1 MENGPVRRGPRP
13 GPGRGRR
20 RVTLYEN
27 GRVRPTLTT
36 RTIAL
41 GAVVAVLVAAAFV
54 VVASSAREARRTS
67 DAAQRAQAVTVSAVA
82 LSELTSRLDSALRG
96 YVLGNQ
102 PHFLTPFEA
111 ARGALPGA
119 RRALAAAA
127 TGGDER
133 SALSAAGGE
142 LDAYL
147 RDFAPRA
154 IRAGHTEPSPAEEV
168 ALDNESTARSD
179 SSTPTGN
186 RWSRTRPCAWCASA
200 TATPRWPARA
210 PRATG
215 QSCATRCSRRAR
227 IASSCATP
235 RPCTTSRG
243 RRSAGSSCCAT

>member
-54 VVASSAREARRTS
+54 VVASNARDARRAS

-82 LSELTSRLDSALRG
+82 LGELTSRLDSALRG
-96 YVLGNQ
+96 YVLGNE
-102 PHFLTPFEA
+102 PRFLAPFDA
-111 ARGALPGA
+111 ARGALPAARGA
-119 RRALAAAA
+119 LIRAVKS
-127 TGGDER
+127 GGER
-133 SALSAAGGE
+133 SALTAAGAE

-154 IRAGHTEPSPAEEV
+154 IAA
-168 ALDNESTARSD
+168 AR
-179 SSTPTGN
+179 
-186 RWSRTRPCAWCASA
+186 R
-200 TATPRWPARA
+200 
-210 PRATG
+210 
-215 QSCATRCSRRAR
+215 
-227 IASSCATP
+227 
-235 RPCTTSRG
+235 
-243 RRSAGSSCCAT
+243 

>member
-54 VVASSAREARRTS
+54 VVASNAREARRAS

-82 LSELTSRLDSALRG
+82 LGELTSRLDSALRG

-154 IRAGHTEPSPAEEV
+154 IRAGRAEPSPAEEV
-168 ALDNESTARSD
+168 ALDNESTARLHTLD
-179 SSTPTGN
+179 ADLG
-186 RWSRTRPCAWCASA
+186 RLVAA
-200 TATPRWPARA
+200 ARA
-210 PRATG
+210 RA
-215 QSCATRCSRRAR
+215 AARSRRAHDD
-227 IASSCATP
+227 A
-235 RPCTTSRG
+235 G
-243 RRSAGSSCCAT
+243 RTITAGLGA